1 MKEKQCII
9 VAGPTAI
16 GKTAEAIRLAKLY
29 NTYIISADSRQCYRE
44 LRIGVA
50 RPTEDEL
57 KEVKHYFIANH
68 SVTESISAAT
78 FAKEAS
84 AYLDEIFEDHDVAI
98 VCGGTGLY
106 IKALVEGLDDI
117 PLIPDEIRVET
128 IRLYKEKGID
138 ALRNKLLDLDP
149 SFAGRGDI
157 HNPQRMMRA
166 LEVVLF
172 LGKSIFDFHQKRGK
186 GGGRREEGA
195 GRRDER
201 RGTRDEEE
209 YKDNNDNKDNNY
221 NNYNNSTIT
230 FTYRII
236 DLPRELLYERIN
248 QRVDK
253 MIEDGLEEEAR
264 SLIEYKDLPA
274 LQTVGYKEFFDYF
287 DGKCT
292 REEAIEKI
300 KQHTR
305 NYAKRQVTWFKRIAV
320 NCQLPL
326 TMHKMNTIFTK

>member
-29 NTYIISADSRQCYRE
+29 NTCIISADSRQCYRE

-128 IRLYKEKGID
+128 IRLYKEKGIH

-248 QRVDK
+248 QRVNK
-253 MIEDGLEEEAR
+253 MIEDGLEEETR

-287 DGKCT
+287 DGKYT

-320 NCQLPL
+320 NG
-326 TMHKMNTIFTK
+326 H

>member
-1 MKEKQCII
+1 MKEKKCII
-9 VAGPTAI
+9 IAGPTAI

-29 NTYIISADSRQCYRE
+29 NTCIISADSRQCYRE

-50 RPTEDEL
+50 RPTEGEL

-68 SVTESISAAT
+68 SVTENISAAT

-172 LGKSIFDFHQKRGK
+172 LGKSIFDFHKSVDSSQLTVNRQQ
-186 GGGRREEGA
+186 
-195 GRRDER
+195 
-201 RGTRDEEE
+201 
-209 YKDNNDNKDNNY
+209 
-221 NNYNNSTIT
+221 STVNRQQIS
-230 FTYRII
+230 FTYNILK
-236 DLPRELLYERIN
+236 LPRELLYERIN

-264 SLIEYKDLPA
+264 SLIEYKELPA

-287 DGKCT
+287 DGKYT

-320 NCQLPL
+320 DG
-326 TMHKMNTIFTK
+326 

>member
-29 NTYIISADSRQCYRE
+29 NTSIISSDSRQCYRE

-68 SVTESISAAT
+68 SITENISAAT

-117 PLIPDEIRVET
+117 PPIPDEIRAEA

-138 ALRNKLLDLDP
+138 ALRNKLLELDP

-157 HNPQRMMRA
+157 DNPQRMMRA
-166 LEVVLF
+166 LEVVVSS
-172 LGKSIFDFHQKRGK
+172 GRSIFDFHKSVDSSQL
-186 GGGRREEGA
+186 
-195 GRRDER
+195 
-201 RGTRDEEE
+201 TV
-209 YKDNNDNKDNNY
+209 
-221 NNYNNSTIT
+221 NSQPSTANHQQT
-230 FTYRII
+230 SFTYNIL
-236 DLPRELLYERIN
+236 DLPRAVLYERIN
-248 QRVDK
+248 KRVDK
-253 MIEDGLEEEAR
+253 MIEDGLEDEVR
-264 SLIEYKDLPA
+264 SLIAHKDLTA

-305 NYAKRQVTWFKRIAV
+305 NYAKRQITWFKRIAV
-320 NCQLPL
+320 DG
-326 TMHKMNTIFTK
+326 

>member
-16 GKTAEAIRLAKLY
+16 GKTAEAIRLAKLH
-29 NTYIISADSRQCYRE
+29 NTSIISADSRQCYRE

-68 SVTESISAAT
+68 SITENVSAAT

-84 AYLDEIFEDHDVAI
+84 TYLDEIFKDHDVAI

-106 IKALVEGLDDI
+106 IKALVEGLDEI
-117 PLIPDEIRVET
+117 PPTPDEIRAEV
-128 IRLYKEKGID
+128 IQLYKEKGID
-138 ALRNKLLDLDP
+138 ALRNRLLALDP

-157 HNPQRMMRA
+157 QNPQRMMRA
-166 LEVVLF
+166 LEVVVSS
-172 LGKSIFDFHQKRGK
+172 GRSIFDFHQKRDK
-186 GGGRREEGA
+186 GE
-195 GRRDER
+195 DE
-201 RGTRDEEE
+201 
-209 YKDNNDNKDNNY
+209 DNNDNNY
-221 NNYNNSTIT
+221 NNYNNYNIVK
-230 FTYRII
+230 FCFKYKILA
-236 DLPRELLYERIN
+236 LPREVLYERIN
-248 QRVDK
+248 KRVDK
-253 MIEDGLEEEAR
+253 MIEEGLEDEVR
-264 SLIEYKDLPA
+264 SLMAYKDLPA
-274 LQTVGYKEFFDYF
+274 LQTVGYKEFFDCF

-292 REEAIEKI
+292 REEAIDKI

-320 NCQLPL
+320 DG
-326 TMHKMNTIFTK
+326 

>member
-29 NTYIISADSRQCYRE
+29 NTCIISADSRQCYRE

-84 AYLDEIFEDHDVAI
+84 TYLDEIFEDHDVAI

-128 IRLYKEKGID
+128 IRLYKEKGIH

-264 SLIEYKDLPA
+264 SLMEYKELPA

-287 DGKCT
+287 DGKYT

-320 NCQLPL
+320 DG
-326 TMHKMNTIFTK
+326 H

>member
-29 NTYIISADSRQCYRE
+29 NTCIISADSRQCYRE

-68 SVTESISAAT
+68 SVTENISAAT

-172 LGKSIFDFHQKRGK
+172 LGKSIFDFHKSVDSSQLTVNRQQ
-186 GGGRREEGA
+186 
-195 GRRDER
+195 
-201 RGTRDEEE
+201 
-209 YKDNNDNKDNNY
+209 
-221 NNYNNSTIT
+221 STVNRQQIS
-230 FTYRII
+230 FTYNILK
-236 DLPRELLYERIN
+236 LPRELLYERIN

-253 MIEDGLEEEAR
+253 MIEDGLEEETR
-264 SLIEYKDLPA
+264 SLMEYKELPA

-287 DGKCT
+287 DGKYT
-292 REEAIEKI
+292 REEAIEKF

-320 NCQLPL
+320 DG
-326 TMHKMNTIFTK
+326 

>member
-16 GKTAEAIRLAKLY
+16 GKTAEAIRFAKLH
-29 NTYIISADSRQCYRE
+29 NTSIISADSRQCYRE

-68 SVTESISAAT
+68 SITENISAAT

-84 AYLDEIFEDHDVAI
+84 AYLDEIFKDHDVAI

-106 IKALVEGLDDI
+106 IKALVEGLDEI
-117 PLIPDEIRVET
+117 PPTPDEIRAEV
-128 IRLYKEKGID
+128 IQLYKEKGID
-138 ALRNKLLDLDP
+138 ALRNRLLALDP

-157 HNPQRMMRA
+157 QNPQRMMRA
-166 LEVVLF
+166 LEVVVSS
-172 LGKSIFDFHQKRGK
+172 GRSIFDFYRSVDSSQLTVNSQQPTVNHQQI
-186 GGGRREEGA
+186 
-195 GRRDER
+195 
-201 RGTRDEEE
+201 
-209 YKDNNDNKDNNY
+209 
-221 NNYNNSTIT
+221 S
-230 FTYRII
+230 FTYNILA
-236 DLPRELLYERIN
+236 LPREVLYERIN
-248 QRVDK
+248 KRVDK
-253 MIEDGLEEEAR
+253 MIEEGLEDEVR
-264 SLIEYKDLPA
+264 SLMAYKDLPA

-292 REEAIEKI
+292 REEAIDKI

-320 NCQLPL
+320 DGYPL
-326 TMHKMNTIFTK
+326 TVNR

>member
-29 NTYIISADSRQCYRE
+29 NTSIISADSRQCYRE

-68 SVTESISAAT
+68 SITENVSAAT

-84 AYLDEIFEDHDVAI
+84 AYLDEIFEGHDVAI

-117 PLIPDEIRVET
+117 PPIPDEIRAEA

-138 ALRNKLLDLDP
+138 ALRNQLLELDP

-157 HNPQRMMRA
+157 DNPQRMMRA

-172 LGKSIFDFHQKRGK
+172 LGKSIFDFHKSVDSSQL
-186 GGGRREEGA
+186 
-195 GRRDER
+195 
-201 RGTRDEEE
+201 TV
-209 YKDNNDNKDNNY
+209 NSQP
-221 NNYNNSTIT
+221 STINRQQIL
-230 FTYRII
+230 FTYNIL
-236 DLPRELLYERIN
+236 DLPREVLYERIN
-248 QRVDK
+248 KRVDK
-253 MIEDGLEEEAR
+253 MIEDGLEDEVR
-264 SLIEYKDLPA
+264 SLIAHKDLTA

-305 NYAKRQVTWFKRIAV
+305 NYAKRQITWFKRIAV
-320 NCQLPL
+320 DG
-326 TMHKMNTIFTK
+326 

>member
-29 NTYIISADSRQCYRE
+29 STSIISADSRQCYHE
-44 LRIGVA
+44 LNIGVA
-50 RPTEDEL
+50 RPTDEEL

-68 SVTESISAAT
+68 SITENISAAT

-84 AYLDEIFEDHDVAI
+84 AYLDEIFKDHEIAI

-117 PLIPDEIRVET
+117 PPIPDEIRAEV
-128 IRLYKEKGID
+128 IQLYKEKGID
-138 ALRNKLLDLDP
+138 GLRNRLLKLDP
-149 SFAGRGDI
+149 LFAERGDV

-166 LEVVLF
+166 LEVVVF
-172 LGKSIFDFHQKRGK
+172 TGRSIFEFHQKR
-186 GGGRREEGA
+186 EEGE
-195 GRRDER
+195 GTRDER
-201 RGTRDEEE
+201 RGTRDKGE
-209 YKDNNDNKDNNY
+209 YKDNNDNNDNNY
-221 NNYNNSTIT
+221 NNYNNATIT

-236 DLPRELLYERIN
+236 ELPREELYNRIN
-248 QRVDK
+248 KRVDL
-253 MIEDGLEEEAR
+253 MIEEGLEDEVR
-264 SLIEYKDLPA
+264 SLIAYKNLPA
-274 LQTVGYKEFFDYF
+274 LQTVGYKEFFEYF

-305 NYAKRQVTWFKRIAV
+305 NYAKRQVTWFKRLTV
-320 NCQLPL
+320 NS
-326 TMHKMNTIFTK
+326 

>member
-29 NTYIISADSRQCYRE
+29 NTSIISADSRQCYRE

-68 SVTESISAAT
+68 SITENVSAAT

-117 PLIPDEIRVET
+117 PPIPDEIRAEA

-138 ALRNKLLDLDP
+138 ALRNQLLELDP

-157 HNPQRMMRA
+157 DNPQRMMRA
-166 LEVVLF
+166 LEVVVSS
-172 LGKSIFDFHQKRGK
+172 GRSIFDFHKSVDSSQL
-186 GGGRREEGA
+186 
-195 GRRDER
+195 
-201 RGTRDEEE
+201 TV
-209 YKDNNDNKDNNY
+209 
-221 NNYNNSTIT
+221 NSQPSTVNRQQIL
-230 FTYRII
+230 FTYNIQA
-236 DLPRELLYERIN
+236 LSREVLYERIN
-248 QRVDK
+248 RRVDK
-253 MIEDGLEEEAR
+253 MIEDGLEDEVR
-264 SLIEYKDLPA
+264 SLIAHKDLTA

-287 DGKCT
+287 DRKCT

-305 NYAKRQVTWFKRIAV
+305 NYAKRQITWFKRIAV
-320 NCQLPL
+320 DG
-326 TMHKMNTIFTK
+326 

>member
-1 MKEKQCII
+1 MKEKKCII
-9 VAGPTAI
+9 IAGPTAI

-29 NTYIISADSRQCYRE
+29 NTCIISADSRQCYRE

-68 SVTESISAAT
+68 SVTENISAAT

-172 LGKSIFDFHQKRGK
+172 LGKSIFDFHKSVDSSQLTVNRQQ
-186 GGGRREEGA
+186 
-195 GRRDER
+195 
-201 RGTRDEEE
+201 
-209 YKDNNDNKDNNY
+209 
-221 NNYNNSTIT
+221 STVNRQQIS
-230 FTYRII
+230 FTYNILK
-236 DLPRELLYERIN
+236 LPRELLYERIN

-264 SLIEYKDLPA
+264 SLMEYKELPA

-287 DGKCT
+287 DGKYT

-320 NCQLPL
+320 DG
-326 TMHKMNTIFTK
+326 

>member
-29 NTYIISADSRQCYRE
+29 NTCIISADSRQCYRE

-68 SVTESISAAT
+68 SITENISAAT

-84 AYLDEIFEDHDVAI
+84 TYLDEIFEDHDVAI

-128 IRLYKEKGID
+128 IRLYKEKGIH

-166 LEVVLF
+166 LEVALF

-209 YKDNNDNKDNNY
+209 YKDNNDNNDNKDNNY

-264 SLIEYKDLPA
+264 SLMEYKELPA

-287 DGKCT
+287 DGKYT

-320 NCQLPL
+320 DG
-326 TMHKMNTIFTK
+326 H

>member
-29 NTYIISADSRQCYRE
+29 DTSIISADSRQCYRE

-68 SVTESISAAT
+68 SITENVSAAT

-84 AYLDEIFEDHDVAI
+84 AYLDEIFKDHDVAI

-106 IKALVEGLDDI
+106 IKALVEGLDEI
-117 PLIPDEIRVET
+117 PPTPDEIRAEV
-128 IRLYKEKGID
+128 IQLYKEKGID
-138 ALRNKLLDLDP
+138 ALRNRLLALDP

-157 HNPQRMMRA
+157 QNPQRMMRA
-166 LEVVLF
+166 LEVVVSS
-172 LGKSIFDFHQKRGK
+172 GRSIFDFYRSVDSSQLTVGIQKNTVDILQLNVNGK
-186 GGGRREEGA
+186 PATVNCQPPTVNRQQIKFSYKILTLSREE
-195 GRRDER
+195 
-201 RGTRDEEE
+201 
-209 YKDNNDNKDNNY
+209 
-221 NNYNNSTIT
+221 
-230 FTYRII
+230 
-236 DLPRELLYERIN
+236 LYSRIN
-248 QRVDK
+248 KRVDK
-253 MIEDGLEEEAR
+253 MIEEGLEDEVR
-264 SLIEYKDLPA
+264 SLMAYKDLPA

-292 REEAIEKI
+292 REEAIDKI

-320 NCQLPL
+320 DG
-326 TMHKMNTIFTK
+326 

>member
-29 NTYIISADSRQCYRE
+29 NTCIISADSRQCYRE

-68 SVTESISAAT
+68 SITENISAAT

-84 AYLDEIFEDHDVAI
+84 TYLDEIFEDHDVAI

-264 SLIEYKDLPA
+264 SLMEYKELPA

-287 DGKCT
+287 DGKYT

-320 NCQLPL
+320 DG
-326 TMHKMNTIFTK
+326 H